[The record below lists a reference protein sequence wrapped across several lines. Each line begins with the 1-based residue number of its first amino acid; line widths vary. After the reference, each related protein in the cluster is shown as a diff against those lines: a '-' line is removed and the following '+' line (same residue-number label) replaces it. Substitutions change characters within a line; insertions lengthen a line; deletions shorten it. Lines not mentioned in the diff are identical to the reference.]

1 MGKHQKGVNPKLH
14 FPPYSLLNKVPAFI
28 QQPNWE
34 WGVVGRNLS
43 LSSSSSQPI
52 FWQFQNKKW
61 KVGESAWDLVSLLP
75 VKLLLNALWSFTIV
89 LTDKPKPRLHLQ
101 KTRRAGKRDCLQKTG
116 SRLPILKK
124 WMQSFPPPLFFFFF
138 KLFSTPITS
147 SHSKA
152 MLKEREKVNPAMVSP
167 GPVRTQQFM
176 SGAPHSSR
184 SMEAKRHHRAPGTGQ
199 WNETGTYVML
209 TMLSR
214 LVLTTKLLGNA
225 VPRTGVWPKFVFS
238 LNSICMSRNG

>member
-1 MGKHQKGVNPKLH
+1 MESGGECLGPCVNASRKAAAECPLELHNSPHWQTKGKASSAKNPKGRKERLLAKDRVKA
-14 FPPYSLLNKVPAFI
+14 PYTQEMNAI
-28 QQPNWE
+28 
-34 WGVVGRNLS
+34 LS
-43 LSSSSSQPI
+43 PH
-52 FWQFQNKKW
+52 
-61 KVGESAWDLVSLLP
+61 P
-75 VKLLLNALWSFTIV
+75 
-89 LTDKPKPRLHLQ
+89 
-101 KTRRAGKRDCLQKTG
+101 
-116 SRLPILKK
+116 
-124 WMQSFPPPLFFFFF
+124 FFSP

-152 MLKEREKVNPAMVSP
+152 TLKEREKVNPAMVSP

-184 SMEAKRHHRAPGTGQ
+184 PTEAKRHHRAPGTGQ
-199 WNETGTYVML
+199 WNETGTSVML

>member
-34 WGVVGRNLS
+34 WGVGGGNLS

-75 VKLLLNALWSFTIV
+75 AKLLLNALWSFTIV
-89 LTDKPKPRLHLQ
+89 LTEKPKPRLHLQ
-101 KTRRAGKRDCLQKTG
+101 KTQRARKRDCLQKTG

-124 WMQSFPPPLFFFFF
+124 
-138 KLFSTPITS
+138 
-147 SHSKA
+147 
-152 MLKEREKVNPAMVSP
+152 
-167 GPVRTQQFM
+167 
-176 SGAPHSSR
+176 
-184 SMEAKRHHRAPGTGQ
+184 
-199 WNETGTYVML
+199 
-209 TMLSR
+209 
-214 LVLTTKLLGNA
+214 
-225 VPRTGVWPKFVFS
+225 
-238 LNSICMSRNG
+238 

>member
-1 MGKHQKGVNPKLH
+1 MNAIL
-14 FPPYSLLNKVPAFI
+14 FPPL
-28 QQPNWE
+28 
-34 WGVVGRNLS
+34 
-43 LSSSSSQPI
+43 
-52 FWQFQNKKW
+52 
-61 KVGESAWDLVSLLP
+61 
-75 VKLLLNALWSFTIV
+75 
-89 LTDKPKPRLHLQ
+89 
-101 KTRRAGKRDCLQKTG
+101 
-116 SRLPILKK
+116 
-124 WMQSFPPPLFFFFF
+124 FF

-152 MLKEREKVNPAMVSP
+152 LLKEREKVNPAMVSP

-176 SGAPHSSR
+176 SGAPHSSS

-199 WNETGTYVML
+199 WNETGTSVML

>member
-124 WMQSFPPPLFFFFF
+124 WMQSFPPPLFFFFSNYS
-138 KLFSTPITS
+138 LLPLLPPT
-147 SHSKA
+147 
-152 MLKEREKVNPAMVSP
+152 LKQCWRREKKLTLQWSVLGQCGHNSSWAELPTPPDQWKPSVITGPQEQGNGMKPAHMWCWLCSQ
-167 GPVRTQQFM
+167 GW
-176 SGAPHSSR
+176 S
-184 SMEAKRHHRAPGTGQ
+184 
-199 WNETGTYVML
+199 
-209 TMLSR
+209 
-214 LVLTTKLLGNA
+214 
-225 VPRTGVWPKFVFS
+225 
-238 LNSICMSRNG
+238 